1 MLNENN
7 INYATFPERLYV
19 IKDDI
24 IVMKGKRGPG
34 DYYISEVENYLK
46 KNLWLVK
53 LLMKWSLQ

>member
-1 MLNENN
+1 MDNMLNENN

-46 KNLWLVK
+46 KNL
-53 LLMKWSLQ
+53 